1 MKWLR
6 DPREFLNRV
15 VHRRF
20 ALPALFGYAFLE
32 GAILPIPIEAVIVP
46 FMQLR
51 RDILWLIPAIALAGF
66 FASSILGFAIGALF
80 YDQLGAPLIAWM
92 GWQAQFHDVER
103 FLAQWGFWAVMVLG
117 FTPLPTQILMIG
129 AGAFG
134 VPPLSFIV
142 AVLLARGTRN
152 FGAGALV
159 YYYGDRVV
167 HWFQR
172 RQNGGR
178 PPPEPKV
185 AAKPDQPPR

>member
-6 DPREFLNRV
+6 DPREFLHRV

-20 ALPALFGYAFLE
+20 ALPALFGYAYLE

-66 FASSILGFAIGALF
+66 FASAITGFAIGALF
-80 YDQLGAPLIAWM
+80 YDQLGAPLIEWM
-92 GWQAQFHDVER
+92 GWQAQFREAEAFLHDWG
-103 FLAQWGFWAVMVLG
+103 FLAVVALG

-134 VPPLSFIV
+134 VPWLSFVV
-142 AVLLARGTRN
+142 AVLISRGVRN
-152 FGAGALV
+152 FGVASLV
-159 YYYGDRVV
+159 YLYGDRVV
-167 HWFQR
+167 HWFHR
-172 RQNGGR
+172 HHGH
-178 PPPEPKV
+178 PPPTHGARQEG
-185 AAKPDQPPR
+185 DQSPR

>member
-6 DPREFLNRV
+6 DPREFLHRV
-15 VHRRF
+15 VHRRY
-20 ALPALFGYAFLE
+20 ALPALFGYSFLE

-80 YDQLGAPLIAWM
+80 YEQLGAPLIAWM
-92 GWQAQFHDVER
+92 GWQDQFQSVEQ
-103 FLAQWGFWAVMVLG
+103 FLQQWGFWAVVALG

-134 VPPLSFIV
+134 VPTLSFAV

-152 FGAGALV
+152 FGVAALV
-159 YYYGDRVV
+159 YFFGDKVV
-167 HWFQR
+167 HWFHQR
-172 RQNGGR
+172 HAGAA
-178 PPPEPKV
+178 PEPV
-185 AAKPDQPPR
+185 SDRAEADQPPR

>member
-6 DPREFLNRV
+6 DPREFLHRV

-20 ALPALFGYAFLE
+20 ALPALFGYAYLE

-66 FASSILGFAIGALF
+66 FASALTGFAIGALF

-92 GWQAQFHDVER
+92 GWEAQFHEAEAFLHDWG
-103 FLAQWGFWAVMVLG
+103 FLAVMALG

-134 VPPLSFIV
+134 VPTLSFVV
-142 AVLLARGTRN
+142 AVLLARGARN
-152 FGAGALV
+152 FGVGLLV
-159 YYYGDRVV
+159 YLYGDRVV
-167 HWFQR
+167 HWFQKR
-172 RQNGGR
+172 HGHAPEAPGAR
-178 PPPEPKV
+178 PES
-185 AAKPDQPPR
+185 DQPPR

>member
-6 DPREFLNRV
+6 DPREFLHRV

-20 ALPALFGYAFLE
+20 ALPALFGYSVLE

-66 FASSILGFAIGALF
+66 FTSAIVGFAIGALF
-80 YDQLGAPLIAWM
+80 FEQVGEPLIAWM
-92 GWQAQFHDVER
+92 GWQRQFGEVEL
-103 FLAQWGFWAVMVLG
+103 FLQDWGFWAVVAIG

-134 VPPLSFIV
+134 VPTLSFTV
-142 AVLLARGTRN
+142 AVLMARGARN
-152 FGAGALV
+152 FGVAALV
-159 YYYGDRVV
+159 YLFGDRVV
-167 HWFQR
+167 DWFHR
-172 RQNGGR
+172 RHGAST
-178 PPPEPKV
+178 PERN
-185 AAKPDQPPR
+185 ADQPPR

>member
-6 DPREFLNRV
+6 DPREFLHRV

-20 ALPALFGYAFLE
+20 ALPALFGYAYLE

-66 FASSILGFAIGALF
+66 FASAITGFAIGALF

-92 GWQAQFHDVER
+92 GWEAQFHEAEA
-103 FLAQWGFWAVMVLG
+103 FLHDWGFWAVMALG

-134 VPPLSFIV
+134 VPWLSFVV
-142 AVLLARGTRN
+142 AVLSARGARN
-152 FGAGALV
+152 FGVAALV
-159 YYYGDRVV
+159 YLYGDRVV
-167 HWFQR
+167 HWFHKR
-172 RQNGGR
+172 HGL
-178 PPPEPKV
+178 PPDPQGAQPRG
-185 AAKPDQPPR
+185 DQSPR

>member
-66 FASSILGFAIGALF
+66 FASAILGFAIGALF

-92 GWQAQFHDVER
+92 GWQDQFINVEQ
-103 FLAQWGFWAVMVLG
+103 FLDQWGFWAVVALG

-134 VPPLSFIV
+134 VPTLSFVV
-142 AVLLARGTRN
+142 AILLARGTRN
-152 FGAGALV
+152 FGVAALV

-167 HWFQR
+167 HWFQK
-172 RQNGGR
+172 RQDKGR
-178 PPPEPKV
+178 PPEPDTV
-185 AAKPDQPPR
+185 AKRDQPPL